1 MEYKAGI
8 TGLIP
13 IRVIVIVDHEK
24 DAFTTNS
31 PPIRLMAGVE
41 VNL

>member
-8 TGLIP
+8 TVLIP
-13 IRVIVIVDHEK
+13 IRVTVIVDHEK
-24 DAFTTNS
+24 DAITTNS